1 MGVGQSTDTN
11 DAAICFMSRQ
21 EPMNARIDCL
31 FLYSLSAYLC
41 SNIFFCSFIGFFS
54 CTYMSNHLFNQSVPL
69 LERDILIRLDVQM
82 AYERMDAVH
91 VY

>member
-1 MGVGQSTDTN
+1 
-11 DAAICFMSRQ
+11 
-21 EPMNARIDCL
+21 
-31 FLYSLSAYLC
+31 
-41 SNIFFCSFIGFFS
+41 
-54 CTYMSNHLFNQSVPL
+54 MSNHLFNQSVPL